1 MTKPGK
7 ANGTLAGWGFVAIQA
22 LILIALI
29 VLPGGTDWPT
39 SGPVRWI
46 GAAFL
51 IVGSGGL
58 GDWGWVPI
66 EASEGKAKYTI
77 FPPRRI

>member
-1 MTKPGK
+1 M
-7 ANGTLAGWGFVAIQA
+7 AIQA

-39 SGPVRWI
+39 SGPVLWI

-58 GDWGWVPI
+58 GDSLAMPSQQRLGRH
-66 EASEGKAKYTI
+66 
-77 FPPRRI
+77 RRFGIH